1 MLQYHCIFILF
12 RACISLLFYAK
23 FAFEW
28 LLPRMTPQYICW
40 VHAFMNRG
48 KKLKKK
54 DSNFKYSLQHLL
66 WGLSVTSLLILSFSP
81 GTILCLHTFSI
92 NVKKE
97 TCPWSWFCWN
107 LKILS
112 CLKFC
117 NRRLCPVMLIYGVRR
132 FSKSEAWKFQ
142 TFEIQIKSFVFQRLP
157 FLLCL
162 SRKY

>member
-12 RACISLLFYAK
+12 GACIFLCFYAK

-40 VHAFMNRG
+40 VNAFMNRG
-48 KKLKKK
+48 KILIKRIQTLNIHSK
-54 DSNFKYSLQHLL
+54 HLL
-66 WGLSVTSLLILSFSP
+66 WGLPVTYPLILSFSP
-81 GTILCLHTFSI
+81 GAILCLHTFSR

-97 TCPWSWFCWN
+97 TCPWSWFCYN

-117 NRRLCPVMLIYGVRR
+117 NGRLCPVMLIDGVRR
-132 FSKSEAWKFQ
+132 FSKSEAWKLQ
-142 TFEIQIKSFVFQRLP
+142 TFEADIPHVFVQKILRT
-157 FLLCL
+157 
-162 SRKY
+162 